1 LDKENDLI
9 RGTIVFGLRTFGA
22 DPLPV
27 QADLEY
33 DPEDPYAVVVAYHSG
48 GGTVRWMFG
57 RDLLADGLL
66 TPSGEGDV
74 IISPAD
80 DTSIVIFALSAPD
93 GCAVLEASAEELA
106 EFLDRTYDVV
116 PAGSEQEWFDFDQ
129 EMAKLVTE
137 S

>member
-1 LDKENDLI
+1 MDNETHLI
-9 RGTIVFGLRTFGA
+9 RGTVVFGLRTFGA

-33 DPEDPYAVVVAYHSG
+33 DAHDPYAVVVAYHSG

-66 TPSGEGDV
+66 TPSGDGDV

-80 DTSIVIFALSAPD
+80 DVSIVVFALSAPD
-93 GCAVLEASAEELA
+93 GCAVLEAPAQELA

-116 PAGSEQEWFDFDQ
+116 PAGTEPEWFDFDQ
-129 EMAKLVTE
+129 EIGKLVTE